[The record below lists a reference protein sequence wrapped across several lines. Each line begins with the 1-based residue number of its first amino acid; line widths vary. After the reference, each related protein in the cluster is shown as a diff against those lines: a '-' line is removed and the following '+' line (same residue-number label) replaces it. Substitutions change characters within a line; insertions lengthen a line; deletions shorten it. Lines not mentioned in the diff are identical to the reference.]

1 MWGWTVTQVPTDYTP
16 LIIIFSI
23 SIGIVIVKEIIQ
35 WKIKSKRKAQ
45 HSSIRVNQ
53 S

>member
-23 SIGIVIVKEIIQ
+23 SIGVIIVKEIIQ
-35 WKIKSKRKAQ
+35 WKIKSKKIQRLQIKVSQ
-45 HSSIRVNQ
+45 N
-53 S
+53 